1 MLEEILVAS
10 RALVELGEPE
20 MGEGASK
27 LCAELRLRRR
37 TLLDRLCSENSGKHG

>member
-1 MLEEILVAS
+1 MLEELLVAS